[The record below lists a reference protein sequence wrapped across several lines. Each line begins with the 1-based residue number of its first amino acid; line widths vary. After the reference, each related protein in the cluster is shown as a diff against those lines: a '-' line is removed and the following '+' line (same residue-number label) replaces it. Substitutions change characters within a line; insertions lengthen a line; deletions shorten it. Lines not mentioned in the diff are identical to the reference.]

1 MNIYEVILF
10 AAVIGNAW
18 SNVLTEEGHIFDLI
32 RKYFNKL
39 EVKYKK
45 DLSKVFCVFCVS
57 GQVGLWWG
65 VFAFGLSSFLWILT
79 ALGAIVLGGFI
90 NKLWHL

>member
-18 SNVLTEEGHIFDLI
+18 TNVLTEEGHIFDFI
-32 RKYFNKL
+32 RKFTNKL
-39 EVKYKK
+39 EVERGI
-45 DLSKVFCVFCVS
+45 DLSKLFCVYCVC
-57 GQVGLWWG
+57 GQAGLWWG
-65 VFAFGLSSFLWILT
+65 IAAWGLPSFLWVLT

>member
-18 SNVLTEEGHIFDLI
+18 SNVLTEEGHIFDFI
-32 RKYFNKL
+32 RKFTNTL
-39 EVKYKK
+39 EVKYDTKLDK
-45 DLSKVFCVFCVS
+45 LYCVYCAS
-57 GQVGLWWG
+57 GQIGLWWG
-65 VFAFGLSSFLWILT
+65 LFAFELSSFIWILT

>member
-18 SNVLTEEGHIFDLI
+18 SNVLTEEGHIFDFI
-32 RKYFNKL
+32 RKFTNYL
-39 EVKYKK
+39 EVKYKRNFDK
-45 DLSKVFCVFCVS
+45 IYCVYCS
-57 GQVGLWWG
+57 CGKAGLIYG
-65 VFAFGLSSFLWILT
+65 LIAFDFYSFLWVLT
-79 ALGAIVLGGFI
+79 ALGAIVLGGLI